1 MCKVNTLVKTPVKV
15 PLKYEITMSNATKTA
30 CGYNIFHYYHV

>member
-1 MCKVNTLVKTPVKV
+1 MCKLNKLVKMPVKV

-30 CGYNIFHYYHV
+30 HGYNSFHYYHV